1 MWNFNQYVVRSF
13 TRYSLRAED
22 INMPAQ
28 CRKCGHKVEI
38 LQKKCNLCGSTYPSF
53 NQDFV
58 IVFLI
63 VFLTLIILGVY
74 LFFNIAR

>member
-1 MWNFNQYVVRSF
+1 
-13 TRYSLRAED
+13 
-22 INMPAQ
+22 MPAQ

-38 LQKKCNLCGSTYPSF
+38 LQKKCKLCGIIYPSL

-63 VFLTLIILGVY
+63 VFVAVIILGVY